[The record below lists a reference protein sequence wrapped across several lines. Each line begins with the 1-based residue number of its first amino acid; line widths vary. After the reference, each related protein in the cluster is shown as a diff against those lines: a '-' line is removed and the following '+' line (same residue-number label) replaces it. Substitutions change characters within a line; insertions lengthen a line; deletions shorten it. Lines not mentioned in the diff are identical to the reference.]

1 MLSWAMDKENV
12 QIIPFFQPIRWDL
25 MLDLIPGTDSSNWHL
40 VSQAGRSNL
49 NMEVQSLCF
58 SKEPS
63 GAQIRI
69 VNHQFA
75 RSLVFRSGME
85 ALQQQQA
92 SRQVAAT
99 SFRFELSAKPCPRPQ
114 SDVVELPKQ
123 MDYKES
129 SAIGQALYQVLI
141 RPSKSRTISDKERR
155 GSSCSARPVF
165 WADADPTPRL
175 LQLWADVSEL
185 PFQMDCVGAR
195 EGAHN
200 IS

>member
-1 MLSWAMDKENV
+1 
-12 QIIPFFQPIRWDL
+12 

-49 NMEVQSLCF
+49 NMEVQNLCF

-92 SRQVAAT
+92 S
-99 SFRFELSAKPCPRPQ
+99 
-114 SDVVELPKQ
+114 KQ
-123 MDYKES
+123 
-129 SAIGQALYQVLI
+129 AG
-141 RPSKSRTISDKERR
+141 R
-155 GSSCSARPVF
+155 
-165 WADADPTPRL
+165 
-175 LQLWADVSEL
+175 
-185 PFQMDCVGAR
+185 
-195 EGAHN
+195 
-200 IS
+200 

>member
-1 MLSWAMDKENV
+1 
-12 QIIPFFQPIRWDL
+12 

-85 ALQQQQA
+85 ALQQPAAGKQTGW
-92 SRQVAAT
+92 QVAAT

-123 MDYKES
+123 M
-129 SAIGQALYQVLI
+129 
-141 RPSKSRTISDKERR
+141 
-155 GSSCSARPVF
+155 
-165 WADADPTPRL
+165 
-175 LQLWADVSEL
+175 EL
-185 PFQMDCVGAR
+185 
-195 EGAHN
+195 
-200 IS
+200 